1 MTKILTSRKYKSNNP
16 FTKYMQKNIEERYLV
31 YHEDWKNFDEV
42 RQKLT
47 EQGWQVRVWN
57 VIEEKEMKA
66 DFTVS
71 ELTAIKKALYFYNSY
86 YTREYKQ
93 NGRKLPSEYDE
104 ESVNK
109 AEEKTRMFLGENVG
123 IIYGR

>member
-1 MTKILTSRKYKSNNP
+1 
-16 FTKYMQKNIEERYLV
+16 
-31 YHEDWKNFDEV
+31 
-42 RQKLT
+42 
-47 EQGWQVRVWN
+47 
-57 VIEEKEMKA
+57 MKV